1 MKNII
6 TLLNDGETFTSAE
19 GTSVCFLSDD
29 DVELLASGERTIDEL
44 VSAVGRR
51 RYDLTNPAH
60 LRMLADRL
68 EKRDRHRRFQGLVDD
83 SR

>member
-19 GTSVCFLSDD
+19 GTSVCFLSDA
-29 DVELLASGERTIDEL
+29 DVDALASGEHTIDEL
-44 VSAVGRR
+44 VAAVGRR
-51 RYDLTNPAH
+51 RYDLTNPVH
-60 LRMLADRL
+60 LRALADRL
-68 EKRDRHRRFQGLVDD
+68 EK

>member
-6 TLLNDGETFTSAE
+6 TLLNDGETFTSTE

-29 DVELLASGERTIDEL
+29 DVDALSSGEHTIDEL
-44 VSAVGRR
+44 VCAVGRR

-60 LRMLADRL
+60 LRMLADRI
-68 EKRDRHRRFQGLVDD
+68 EKTR
-83 SR
+83 

>member
-29 DVELLASGERTIDEL
+29 DVDALSSGEHTIDEL
-44 VSAVGRR
+44 VGAVGRR
-51 RYDLTNPAH
+51 RYNLTNPAH

-68 EKRDRHRRFQGLVDD
+68 EQRR
-83 SR
+83 

>member
-19 GTSVCFLSDD
+19 GTSVCFLSDA
-29 DVELLASGERTIDEL
+29 DVDALASGEHTIDEL
-44 VSAVGRR
+44 VAAVGRR

-60 LRMLADRL
+60 LRALADRI
-68 EKRDRHRRFQGLVDD
+68 EK